1 MSTVFTH
8 SMTELFCEKGIH
20 SAQRRLHL
28 QEQVAAEDREGSLP
42 GRAQQEQKC
51 GGAGVCVVGVGVGG

>member
-1 MSTVFTH
+1 
-8 SMTELFCEKGIH
+8 MTELFAKYSRVENCEKGIH

>member
-1 MSTVFTH
+1 
-8 SMTELFCEKGIH
+8 MTELFCEKGIH